1 MKNPTSQLA
10 DSAENR
16 EAGRI
21 RWTRES
27 IGGLARRGGNQS
39 PESLARRIAELP
51 ALLARAGFE
60 LPEEALPIS
69 RFKASYAD
77 TLQRVKNGQPQLVT
91 QGRARFFVLS
101 EEQVLQ
107 LLEASESQ
115 LTLGDAL
122 EGLPAA
128 PEGDAPLR
136 SAQMPES
143 LGQHRLRR

>member
-1 MKNPTSQLA
+1 MKDSTSFVA
-10 DSAENR
+10 DSPENQ
-16 EAGRI
+16 AGERT

-27 IGGLARRGGNQS
+27 IGGLGRHGGQS

-69 RFKASYAD
+69 RFKASYAE
-77 TLQRVKNGQPQLVT
+77 TLQRVKDGQPQLVT

-115 LTLGDAL
+115 LTLVDAL
-122 EGLPAA
+122 EGLPSA
-128 PEGDAPLR
+128 PEGDVLR
-136 SAQMPES
+136 ATQMPES
-143 LGQHRLRR
+143 LGQHKLRD